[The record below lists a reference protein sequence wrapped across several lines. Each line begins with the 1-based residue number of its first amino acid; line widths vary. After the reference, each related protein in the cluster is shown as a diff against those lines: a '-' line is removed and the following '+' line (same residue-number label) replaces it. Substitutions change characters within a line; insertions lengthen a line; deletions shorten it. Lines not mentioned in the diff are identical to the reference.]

1 MKEAESVFAL
11 LSSILRRHTA
21 GMSLKVDEPGNLYI
35 ERLASSPGAKPVFFG
50 AVQTKKTYVSYHL
63 MPVYEHPALLSGA
76 SEALRARMQGKSC
89 FNFVAPD
96 PALFAELDAL
106 TARCA
111 AGPK

>member
-1 MKEAESVFAL
+1 MQ
-11 LSSILRRHTA
+11 
-21 GMSLKVDEPGNLYI
+21 
-35 ERLASSPGAKPVFFG
+35 AK
-50 AVQTKKTYVSYHL
+50 KSYVSDHL
-63 MPVYEHPALLSGA
+63 IPVYEHPARLSGT